1 MDFKRTEEQELLLE
15 SLRTVMERGDFEDY
29 FKECDEKHVFPQ
41 KAADALVEAGFASLG
56 IPEEYDGTPV
66 DILTQVM
73 VAEEAH
79 ALGYP
84 SLCWINFS
92 TEVDDILTFGNPE
105 QQKAVLEYAVQ
116 GKKPFTLGFTEPQ
129 AGSDSAAMATT
140 ATRRDGKVYI
150 NGTKTF
156 NTSADKAPYML
167 CVARS
172 GINES
177 PYKDFS
183 MYLFPMDR
191 PGITT
196 SKLSKIGNNMCG
208 TYEVYLQDV
217 ECDESDLVGEECKGF
232 YQLMK
237 NFEVERLTIC
247 AANVGMARCAYEEAL
262 RYAGQ
267 REQFGRPIGSFQ
279 LIQEKLVDMKIKI
292 ENMQNMLYKAAW
304 KKDNGESISIDSS
317 LLKRYTGHAAFE
329 VIDDAMQIM
338 GGIGYTNDCR
348 IARLWR
354 DQRVYRIMAGTEEIM
369 VHTAGRALI
378 KEAQQQL
385 SR

>member
-1 MDFKRTEEQELLLE
+1 MDFKKTEEQELLLE
-15 SLRTVMERGDFEDY
+15 SLRTVVERGNFEDY
-29 FKECDEKHVFPQ
+29 FKECDKNHEYPQ
-41 KAADALVEAGFASLG
+41 KAVDALVEAGFSTLG
-56 IPEEYDGTPV
+56 IPEEHGGTPT
-66 DILTQVM
+66 DILTQIM

-92 TEVDDILTFGNPE
+92 TEVDDILTFGNE
-105 QQKAVLEYAVQ
+105 DQQKKVLECALE
-116 GKKPFTLGFTEPQ
+116 GRKPFTLGFTEPQ
-129 AGSDSAAMATT
+129 AGSDSAAMSTT
-140 ATRRDGKVYI
+140 ATKRDGKVYI
-150 NGTKTF
+150 NGNKTF
-156 NTSADKAPYML
+156 NTSADRAPFML

-191 PGITT
+191 PGVTIE
-196 SKLSKIGNNMCG
+196 KLDKIGNNMCG
-208 TYEVYLQDV
+208 TYEVHLDNV
-217 ECDESDLVGEECKGF
+217 ECEETDLVGEECKGF

-247 AANVGMARCAYEEAL
+247 AANVGMARCAYDEAV
-262 RYAGQ
+262 RYAGV
-267 REQFGRPIGSFQ
+267 REQFGKTIGSFQ
-279 LIQEKLVDMKIKI
+279 LIQEKIVDMKIKI
-292 ENMQNMLYKAAW
+292 ENMQNMLYKTAW
-304 KKDNGESISIDSS
+304 KKMNGESIMIDSS
-317 LLKRYTGHAAFE
+317 LVKRYTGQAAFE

-338 GGIGYTNDCR
+338 GGIGYTHDCR
-348 IARLWR
+348 ISRLWR

-378 KEAQQQL
+378 KEAQ
-385 SR
+385 

>member
-1 MDFKRTEEQELLLE
+1 
-15 SLRTVMERGDFEDY
+15 
-29 FKECDEKHVFPQ
+29 
-41 KAADALVEAGFASLG
+41 
-56 IPEEYDGTPV
+56 
-66 DILTQVM
+66 
-73 VAEEAH
+73 
-79 ALGYP
+79 
-84 SLCWINFS
+84 
-92 TEVDDILTFGNPE
+92 
-105 QQKAVLEYAVQ
+105 
-116 GKKPFTLGFTEPQ
+116 
-129 AGSDSAAMATT
+129 MATT
-140 ATRRDGKVYI
+140 ATKRDGKVYI

-378 KEAQQQL
+378 KETQQQL

>member
-1 MDFKRTEEQELLLE
+1 MDFKKTEEQELLLE
-15 SLRTVMERGDFEDY
+15 SLRTAYERGHFEDY
-29 FKECDEKHVFPQ
+29 FKQCDENHEFPD
-41 KAADALVEAGFASLG
+41 KAVEVLVEAGFPSLG
-56 IPEEYDGTPV
+56 IPEEYGGTEV
-66 DILTQVM
+66 DIMTQVM

-79 ALGYP
+79 SLGWP

-92 TEVDDILTFGNPE
+92 TEVDDILAFGNE
-105 QQKAVLEYAVQ
+105 AQQKAILECALQ

-140 ATRRDGKVYI
+140 ATKRDGKVYI

-156 NTSADKAPYML
+156 NTSADRAPYML
-167 CVARS
+167 CMARS

-191 PGITT
+191 AGITI
-196 SKLSKIGNNMCG
+196 SKLNKIGNNMCG
-208 TYEVYLQDV
+208 TYEVYLEDV
-217 ECDESDLVGEECKGF
+217 ECEESDLVGVECQGF

-237 NFEVERLTIC
+237 NFEVERLTMC
-247 AANVGMARCAYEEAL
+247 AANVGMARCAYDEAL
-262 RYAGQ
+262 KYAAQ
-267 REQFGRPIGSFQ
+267 REQFGKAIGSFQ

-292 ENMQNMLYKAAW
+292 ENMQNMLYKYAW
-304 KKDNGESISIDSS
+304 MKDNGESISVESS
-317 LLKRYTGHAAFE
+317 LLKRYSGQAAFE
-329 VIDDAMQIM
+329 VIDDALQIM
-338 GGIGYTNDCR
+338 GGIGYTHDCR

-369 VHTAGRALI
+369 VHTAGRALV
-378 KEAQQQL
+378 KEAQ
-385 SR
+385 RA

>member
-1 MDFKRTEEQELLLE
+1 MDFKKTEEQELLLE
-15 SLRTVMERGDFEDY
+15 SLRTVMERGNFEDY
-29 FKECDEKHVFPQ
+29 FKECDKNHEYPQ
-41 KAADALVEAGFASLG
+41 KAVDALVEAGFSTLG
-56 IPEEYDGTPV
+56 IPEEHGGTPT
-66 DILTQVM
+66 DILTQIM

-92 TEVDDILTFGNPE
+92 TEVDDILTFGNE
-105 QQKAVLEYAVQ
+105 DQQKKVLECALE
-116 GKKPFTLGFTEPQ
+116 GRKPFTLGFTEPQ
-129 AGSDSAAMATT
+129 AGSDSAAMSTT
-140 ATRRDGKVYI
+140 ATKRDGKVYI
-150 NGTKTF
+150 NGNKTF
-156 NTSADKAPYML
+156 NTSADRAPFML

-191 PGITT
+191 PGVTIE
-196 SKLSKIGNNMCG
+196 KLDKIGNNICG
-208 TYEVYLQDV
+208 TYEVHLDNV
-217 ECDESDLVGEECKGF
+217 ECEETDLVGEECKGF

-247 AANVGMARCAYEEAL
+247 AANVGMARCAYDEAV
-262 RYAGQ
+262 RYAGV
-267 REQFGRPIGSFQ
+267 REQFGKTIGSFQ
-279 LIQEKLVDMKIKI
+279 LIQEKIVDMKIKI
-292 ENMQNMLYKAAW
+292 ENMQNMLYKTAW
-304 KKDNGESISIDSS
+304 KKMNGESIMIDSS
-317 LLKRYTGHAAFE
+317 LVKRYTGQAAFE

-338 GGIGYTNDCR
+338 GGIGYTHDCR
-348 IARLWR
+348 ISRLWR

-378 KEAQQQL
+378 KEAQ
-385 SR
+385 

>member
-1 MDFKRTEEQELLLE
+1 MDFKKTEEQELLLE
-15 SLRTVMERGDFEDY
+15 SLRTVMERGNFEDY
-29 FKECDEKHVFPQ
+29 FKECDKNHEYPQ
-41 KAADALVEAGFASLG
+41 KAVDALVEAGFSTLG
-56 IPEEYDGTPV
+56 IPEEHGGTPT
-66 DILTQVM
+66 DILTQIM

-92 TEVDDILTFGNPE
+92 TEVDDILTFGNE
-105 QQKAVLEYAVQ
+105 DQQKKVLECALE
-116 GKKPFTLGFTEPQ
+116 GRKPFTLGFTEPQ
-129 AGSDSAAMATT
+129 AGSDSAAMSTT
-140 ATRRDGKVYI
+140 ATKRDGKVYI
-150 NGTKTF
+150 NGNKTF
-156 NTSADKAPYML
+156 NTSADRAPFML

-191 PGITT
+191 PGVTIE
-196 SKLSKIGNNMCG
+196 KLDKIGNNMCG
-208 TYEVYLQDV
+208 TYEVHLDNV
-217 ECDESDLVGEECKGF
+217 ECEETDLVGEECKGF

-247 AANVGMARCAYEEAL
+247 AANVGMARCAYDEAV
-262 RYAGQ
+262 RYAGV
-267 REQFGRPIGSFQ
+267 REQFGKTIGSFQ
-279 LIQEKLVDMKIKI
+279 LIQEKIVDMKIKI
-292 ENMQNMLYKAAW
+292 ENMQNMLNKTAW
-304 KKDNGESISIDSS
+304 KKMNGESIMIDASRV
-317 LLKRYTGHAAFE
+317 KRYTGQAAFE

-338 GGIGYTNDCR
+338 GGIGYTHDCR
-348 IARLWR
+348 ISRLWR

-378 KEAQQQL
+378 KEAQ
-385 SR
+385 